1 MDVTELNADARRG
14 LMKLA
19 VHAAWSDLMVV
30 PQEREVVLG
39 LARRLEL
46 GEDDVAEVQQWLKG
60 PPPEIDPYD
69 LPREHK
75 EVLCTVLLDVVE
87 ADGELAPEEC
97 ETLRLVR
104 EFLQ

>member
-1 MDVTELNADARRG
+1 MNVKELDANARRG

-19 VHAAWSDLMVV
+19 VHAAWSDLTVV

-39 LARRLEL
+39 LAKRLEL
-46 GEDDVAEVQQWLKG
+46 GDDDVAEVKGWLKG
-60 PPPEIDPYD
+60 PPPEIDPYH
-69 LPREHK
+69 LPLEHK
-75 EVLCTVLLDVVE
+75 EVLCAVLLDVVE

-97 ETLRLVR
+97 ETPRLVR